1 MPDKK
6 QSCKTCKTRH
16 LPPTGKKCQFKSTV
30 DSDKSVPNG
39 LRDAAVSSKLLDT
52 DQADLGGQR
61 LQLEILSQLKK
72 VSQRLDMVEDQVAGG
87 VQQATQASVGSPSPA
102 TGKLSTDSVIVSS
115 QKSKR
120 SKKFKPPV
128 ESSTSSSDDSDS
140 DIPSLDKLRSHG
152 LQKKVDRRIRD
163 LDQSSH
169 LSGSD
174 SKLKHKS
181 KRGGNVD
188 VSVKRKVSWPHEPI
202 LGGVSRQR
210 VTYDQLSLT
219 QWVQGF
225 CKNILEQKSSD
236 RRDIMVSYLSDLME
250 DATDFSWQGAKAAH
264 AVLLCEMERGSLQWE
279 DLDRIDRIRRA
290 HAQKHVSGRSGWA
303 KPLDH
308 SSRKPWYC
316 KNYQFGTCVH
326 SRDHESNGKIHKHV
340 CSFCLA
346 GGRQVGHP
354 EKECPHKKSSKNEQA
369 AAHH

>member
-87 VQQATQASVGSPSPA
+87 VQQATQASVGSPLPA

-140 DIPSLDKLRSHG
+140 DIPSLDKLRSHV

-210 VTYDQLSLT
+210 VTFFFFYLLFIFGIYMYKVTGNNNKSQ
-219 QWVQGF
+219 
-225 CKNILEQKSSD
+225 ILDECIEETVYK
-236 RRDIMVSYLSDLME
+236 
-250 DATDFSWQGAKAAH
+250 T
-264 AVLLCEMERGSLQWE
+264 
-279 DLDRIDRIRRA
+279 
-290 HAQKHVSGRSGWA
+290 
-303 KPLDH
+303 
-308 SSRKPWYC
+308 
-316 KNYQFGTCVH
+316 
-326 SRDHESNGKIHKHV
+326 HK
-340 CSFCLA
+340 
-346 GGRQVGHP
+346 
-354 EKECPHKKSSKNEQA
+354 
-369 AAHH
+369 

>member
-6 QSCKTCKTRH
+6 QSCKNCKTRH
-16 LPPTGKKCQFKSTV
+16 LPPTGKKCQFKNSV
-30 DSDKSVPNG
+30 ENDKSVPNG
-39 LRDAAVSSKLLDT
+39 LRDAAASSKLLDT
-52 DQADLGGQR
+52 DQADLGRQR

-87 VQQATQASVGSPSPA
+87 VQQATQASARSP
-102 TGKLSTDSVIVSS
+102 GKLSTDSVIVSC

-128 ESSTSSSDDSDS
+128 TSSSSSSDDSDS
-140 DIPSLDKLRSHG
+140 DVPSLEKLRFHV
-152 LQKKVDRRIRD
+152 LQKKVDQRIRD
-163 LDQSSH
+163 LNQSYH
-169 LSGSD
+169 LSGND
-174 SKLKHKS
+174 SKLNHKS

-236 RRDIMVSYLSDLME
+236 RREIMVSYLGDLME

-279 DLDRIDRIRRA
+279 DLDRIDQIRRA
-290 HAQKHVSGRSGWA
+290 HAQSVR
-303 KPLDH
+303 
-308 SSRKPWYC
+308 
-316 KNYQFGTCVH
+316 
-326 SRDHESNGKIHKHV
+326 
-340 CSFCLA
+340 
-346 GGRQVGHP
+346 
-354 EKECPHKKSSKNEQA
+354 
-369 AAHH
+369 

>member
-1 MPDKK
+1 M
-6 QSCKTCKTRH
+6 
-16 LPPTGKKCQFKSTV
+16 
-30 DSDKSVPNG
+30 
-39 LRDAAVSSKLLDT
+39 
-52 DQADLGGQR
+52 
-61 LQLEILSQLKK
+61 
-72 VSQRLDMVEDQVAGG
+72 
-87 VQQATQASVGSPSPA
+87 
-102 TGKLSTDSVIVSS
+102 
-115 QKSKR
+115 
-120 SKKFKPPV
+120 
-128 ESSTSSSDDSDS
+128 
-140 DIPSLDKLRSHG
+140 
-152 LQKKVDRRIRD
+152 
-163 LDQSSH
+163 DQSSH

-290 HAQKHVSGRSGWA
+290 HAQTHVSSRSGWA

-340 CSFCLA
+340 CSFCLS